1 MVAWPERLH
10 YSNVVKAILSNPM
23 IYRSHSW
30 QNWTWLII
38 ALPTLIE
45 NRHEE
50 ANLWKKIVF
59 RSCGFTMI
67 QEYVYSSQT
76 MPAVIYII
84 ACLHRNVCCMH
95 LFAVCIHVYH
105 TYSKPARYLE
115 VEDALVLA
123 LGRPNAFCVATS
135 GETGAWSYVC
145 TWRRRC
151 MMR

>member
-1 MVAWPERLH
+1 MAKLDMVH
-10 YSNVVKAILSNPM
+10 VCFTN
-23 IYRSHSW
+23 
-30 QNWTWLII
+30 T
-38 ALPTLIE
+38 TLLE

-50 ANLWKKIVF
+50 ANLWKKLVF
-59 RSCGFTMI
+59 RSCRFTMI
-67 QEYVYSSQT
+67 QGYVYSSQT